1 MHTAA
6 VDDLQRKARYLGWLF
21 TALAAAM
28 SGYAGW
34 MLGGDSTFAAI
45 LLAALF
51 AGLTYAVAHM
61 LSFIELAIK
70 NGERAIAGVL
80 ALVFAVAAFGEYA
93 SHVAFQSSHRSTNI
107 ERAAMQTV
115 RYDVA
120 QDEMADSKASL
131 AMWSKRLAD
140 LEAAN
145 GWSATVTAEALRAQL
160 ATAKLE
166 VEREAARGGCKS
178 ICLAKTKERDD
189 LAARISIAEE
199 RDDLTRKIE
208 ATRAV
213 LAKHREKATSADR
226 GESIALNQSQLF
238 ATAAT
243 MSLAPPP
250 AAVQWASLG
259 IGAYVGL
266 LSTALGALFNWLSA
280 RTWGRS
286 LGWRPDVQPVAAVSS
301 PAQIEPG
308 PTQTTPLVI
317 RERVTDPA
325 LIEWAKDIKSSG
337 LAAA

>member
-6 VDDLQRKARYLGWLF
+6 VDDLQRKARWLGWLF

-145 GWSATVTAEALRAQL
+145 AWSATVTAEALRTQL

-166 VEREAARGGCKS
+166 VEREAKRGGCKS
-178 ICLAKTKERDD
+178 VCLAKTRERDD

-199 RDDLTRKIE
+199 RDDLTKKIE

-250 AAVQWASLG
+250 AAVQWATIG

-266 LSTALGALFNWLSA
+266 LSTALGALFNWLGS
-280 RTWGRS
+280 RTWGRIQTLGRPREHSGTAIS
-286 LGWRPDVQPVAAVSS
+286 LAEPRPEVA
-301 PAQIEPG
+301 
-308 PTQTTPLVI
+308 QTKTLVI
-317 RERVTDPA
+317 RDDIIRRWAERDDVKGM
-325 LIEWAKDIKSSG
+325 LK
-337 LAAA
+337 AA